1 MRLLLLNYEF
11 PPMGGGASNATFNIA
26 LELVK
31 LGHSVDV
38 LTSRFGDQPSE
49 EILQGIRVYR
59 VTSWRHSIHNCGLR
73 GAFSY
78 VFFAFFRLRGLLKKN
93 RYDLLHYFFS
103 LPTGL
108 LSLYSHGIKNQP
120 YILSLRGSD
129 VPGYDTTTL
138 KLRFLHGLL
147 KPITVRIWKKAEQ
160 VVTVSHGLRE
170 MALQTW
176 PGQPIRVIYNGIDT
190 ELFKPAP
197 HYNESSNGHLRLL
210 CVSRLIDRKGL
221 DYLFQAV
228 AEMNDPRLR
237 LDIVGTGG
245 SEQRL
250 KAKIQ
255 DLGLETQVHFW
266 GYKTA
271 LEVAERYRQAD
282 IFILPSL
289 SESQGMV
296 LLEAM
301 SSGLPI
307 IASHVGGIPEVVSDG
322 ENGILI
328 SPANVDAIVGA
339 IRRLSNDSPLRS
351 RISKNNPIKIKEQ
364 FTWKKIALNYQA
376 IYHEALKP
384 QPS

>member
-49 EILQGIRVYR
+49 EIIQGIKVYR

-73 GAFSY
+73 GAISY
-78 VFFAFFRLRGLLKKN
+78 VFFAFFSLRGLLKKN
-93 RYDLLHYFFS
+93 RYDLLHYFFG

-129 VPGYDTTTL
+129 VPGYDTTSL
-138 KLRFLHGLL
+138 KLRILHWLL
-147 KPITVRIWKKAEQ
+147 KPITVRIWKKAERL
-160 VVTVSHGLRE
+160 VTVSHGLRE
-170 MALQTW
+170 MALQTL

-190 ELFKPAP
+190 DLFKPAP
-197 HYNESSNGHLRLL
+197 HLNDTSNGHMRLL

-228 AEMNDPRLR
+228 AEINDPRIR

-250 KAKIQ
+250 KAKIRE
-255 DLGLETQVHFW
+255 LGLETQVRFC

-271 LEVAERYRQAD
+271 LEVAEHYHQAD

-301 SSGLPI
+301 SCGLPI
-307 IASHVGGIPEVVSDG
+307 IASHVGGIPEVVADG

-328 SPANVDAIVGA
+328 PPAKVNAIIEA
-339 IRRLSNDSPLRS
+339 IHRLTNDSLLRS
-351 RISKNNPIKIKEQ
+351 RISQNNPTKIKEQ
-364 FTWKKIALNYQA
+364 FTWIKIALNYQA
-376 IYHEALKP
+376 IYNEALKRE
-384 QPS
+384 PS